1 MTSQMTEKEL
11 IELKEIIEKSIFSD
25 DKKKELLLMIDSGQV
40 SDDIFKKIENYFS
53 DYLKE
58 KQGEYQNEI
67 SKMDEGFKEI
77 DEVIESEKKE
87 LEKALE
93 RELLDVDVW
102 DTKRRVE
109 IWKKYYQDLNELN
122 REHEKKTIAFSSSML
137 VAMI

>member
-1 MTSQMTEKEL
+1 MTSQMTGKEL

-25 DKKKELLLMIDSGQV
+25 DKKKELLLMIDSDQV